1 MSQTS
6 DQRSADFLKIAD
18 QFKLG
23 ALTTE
28 SSHPV
33 TANLSEVAKKDIAAG
48 LKLLF
53 DVDDDGVRK
62 YREFA
67 ESGRARGIADTVLAA
82 LRNGGNLYFTGCG
95 STGRLS
101 IQLAS
106 IWRDF
111 WQRNPLTPSLSPSDG
126 ERVAEGRVRGI
137 PADCEN
143 RAFPVMAGGD
153 FALIKAVEGFEDY
166 TAFGKKQLGDLGV
179 CRKDVVFAITEGGE
193 TSFVIGT
200 AWKGVEVGA
209 KVYFVYNNPDDVLCA
224 HVQRSREVI
233 QDSRIEKI
241 NLTTGPM
248 GITGSTRM
256 QATSIQLAVLVT
268 ILEMV
273 VREIILDCGGK
284 RSASPLSE
292 TASKDKSGVAA
303 GLCHRNPNESSVAN
317 AFLAQLT
324 ELHATL
330 KSPELLAQ
338 LAKLVA
344 LEESV
349 YRAGRKNNYFADRV
363 GIDLLTD
370 TTERSPTYCTP
381 PFRKFDDATATE
393 SWAFLYVPYQNSDAA
408 WERVCKRKPRCVEWK
423 SEDVRG
429 LVPDDKFA
437 RTVEIIGKISY
448 AELMRFRIGLD
459 GIPNRPLSPGDSAV
473 GLVIEAEKDSLLD
486 PRGFHRVQLENAVKA
501 GAKTGLIYVGSEVG
515 CREMKAFVAQWNPA
529 CTAVFVPVPETD
541 LLLNG
546 VLRVGLKLLL
556 NTLSTC
562 TMVRLGRVMGNTMI
576 WVVPSN
582 LKLIDRATRY
592 IQKLTG
598 LDYVAANRLLF
609 EVFEYVEPRMKADQ
623 AYPPVVGVSVL
634 RHRHGLSN
642 EEAEQRLM
650 AELG

>member
-33 TANLSEVAKKDIAAG
+33 TANLSEVARQDIAAG

-53 DVDDDGVRK
+53 EVDDDVVRK
-62 YREFA
+62 YREFV
-67 ESGRARGIADTVLAA
+67 ETGRARKIADTVLAA
-82 LRNGGNLYFTGCG
+82 LRGGGNLYFTGCG

-106 IWRDF
+106 LWRDY
-111 WQRNPLTPSLSPSDG
+111 WQRSGLSAAK
-126 ERVAEGRVRGI
+126 EF
-137 PADCEN
+137 EN

-153 FALIKAVEGFEDY
+153 FALIKAVEGFEDF
-166 TAFGKKQLGDLGV
+166 TAFGKKQIGDLGV
-179 CRKDVVFAITEGGE
+179 NHKDVVFAITEGGE

-200 AWKGVEVGA
+200 AWQGVAVGA
-209 KVYFVYNNPDDVLCA
+209 KVYFVYNNPDAVLCE

-233 QDSRIEKI
+233 QDARIEKI
-241 NLTTGPM
+241 NITTGPM

-256 QATSIQLAVLVT
+256 QATSSELAVMAT

-273 VREIILDCGGK
+273 LRDLTGAND
-284 RSASPLSE
+284 
-292 TASKDKSGVAA
+292 
-303 GLCHRNPNESSVAN
+303 SSTVPQR
-317 AFLAQLT
+317 FLAQLA

-330 KSPELLAQ
+330 KSTEVLAS
-338 LAKLVA
+338 LAKLTA
-344 LEESV
+344 MEESV

-363 GIDLLTD
+363 GIDMLTD

-381 PFRKFDDATATE
+381 PFRKFDDTTATE
-393 SWAFLYVPYQNSDAA
+393 SWAFLYVPYANSDAA
-408 WERVCKRKPRCVEWK
+408 WERVCKRQPRCVDWK
-423 SEDVRG
+423 AEAVRG

-459 GIPNRPLSPGDSAV
+459 GIQNRPLGVGDSAV
-473 GLVIEAEKDSLLD
+473 ALVVEAEKDALLAVD
-486 PRGFHRVQLENAVKA
+486 GFQRKQLEAAVIA
-501 GAKTGLIYVGSEVG
+501 GAKTGLIYVGSEQG
-515 CREMKAFVAQWNPA
+515 CREMKEFVAQWNPGCA
-529 CTAVFVPVPETD
+529 AVFLPVPPTD

-546 VLRVGLKLLL
+546 VMRVGLKMLL

-562 TMVRLGRVMGNTMI
+562 TMVRLGRVMGNYMI

-623 AYPPVVGVSVL
+623 AYPPVVGVSVM

-642 EEAEQRLM
+642 EEAERRLM
-650 AELG
+650 TELG